1 MDQLS
6 SCYFCGGA
14 LDVSLSEYPVVP
26 TELRAESED
35 SKTVV
40 LCTTCRKKL
49 ATVVEEVVAATEG
62 DDPGSEPLDAADSG
76 RVDDGGFEPIATEDG
91 STTAGNDDGDD
102 SDSLLSGG
110 SSSADRTAGE
120 AGSTTETESAAG
132 TTPRDGAST
141 DDTDD
146 GASLTRLEYNK
157 VMRLLQNREFP
168 VDKSEIREVAVN
180 AYQIRPDEFD
190 TVIDAAVER
199 ELIAERD
206 GQFVDPP

>member
-62 DDPGSEPLDAADSG
+62 DD
-76 RVDDGGFEPIATEDG
+76 GGFEPIATEDG
-91 STTAGNDDGDD
+91 PPTAGNDDGGG
-102 SDSLLSGG
+102 SDSLLSGD
-110 SSSADRTAGE
+110 SSSTDRTAG
-120 AGSTTETESAAG
+120 ETESAAG
-132 TTPRDGAST
+132 TTPRGDAST
-141 DDTDD
+141 DDADD
-146 GASLTRLEYNK
+146 GVSLTRLEYNK